1 METINV
7 TQLILLP
14 SKTYTHHSVSK
25 RKPVAFSP
33 CVSDSK
39 ESACDSGDP
48 SSIPGLGRSPGEE
61 KGYPLHYSGL
71 ENSMDCIVFLTPC
84 TLSDSV
90 DCSLARLLCPRGF
103 SRQEYGSGLPFPPSG
118 DLPDP
123 GIKPRSPASPALAGR
138 FFYHLANPKY
148 SSCVCESPSVM
159 SLCDPKD
166 CSPPGSS
173 IHGNFPGKNTGV
185 GCHAL
190 LQEIFP
196 TQGPESRS
204 PTLQVDSLP
213 FEPPG
218 TLIKKNCKLSSFDSC
233 LSDILSIA
241 DFQAQPTTV

>member
-1 METINV
+1 MPQKLAFLKSQYSSVKHNRIQSFYIFHNDWNKIQNWLMYEETGKHHLHMCAV
-7 TQLILLP
+7 LTCP
-14 SKTYTHHSVSK
+14 SLWWPH
-25 RKPVAFSP
+25 
-33 CVSDSK
+33 
-39 ESACDSGDP
+39 
-48 SSIPGLGRSPGEE
+48 GLQP
-61 KGYPLHYSGL
+61 
-71 ENSMDCIVFLTPC
+71 T
-84 TLSDSV
+84 
-90 DCSLARLLCPRGF
+90 RLLCPWGF

-173 IHGNFPGKNTGV
+173 IHGDFPGKNTGV

-218 TLIKKNCKLSSFDSC
+218 TLIKKNSKLSSFDSC